1 MLIIHGGYVL
11 ESHQD
16 LEITNAGPLL
26 LGEIQGSVPVSLWSQ
41 HIHQVISI

>member
-16 LEITNAGPLL
+16 PEITNARLLL

-41 HIHQVISI
+41 HTHQAISI